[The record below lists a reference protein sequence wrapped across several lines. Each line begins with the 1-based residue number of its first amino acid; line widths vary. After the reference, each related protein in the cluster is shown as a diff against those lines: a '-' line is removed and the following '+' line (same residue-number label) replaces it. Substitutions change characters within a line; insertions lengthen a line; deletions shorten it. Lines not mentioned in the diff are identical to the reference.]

1 MDGVR
6 RERQTVNQL
15 RRSWWQMERGA
26 EAKSSENGRFF
37 NLNFIHVVQV
47 VSIPTSYVDTVCYPG
62 RLIVS
67 GSIRSI
73 KMYGWG

>member
-1 MDGVR
+1 MGNLAPEVQLTTGVQILYAGAIAVFTYVRGTMEVHTQGTPEVHFMSR
-6 RERQTVNQL
+6 RCITV
-15 RRSWWQMERGA
+15 RY
-26 EAKSSENGRFF
+26 
-37 NLNFIHVVQV
+37 
-47 VSIPTSYVDTVCYPG
+47 TG